1 MRIAR
6 TVGWLCVVAACGTDS
21 ADLSG
26 VYRVESAVG
35 SVTCETDAA
44 IEFAAFVRFTEQ
56 ELLGQPFY
64 AYDGCTD
71 ETATECSS
79 IGGLL
84 GGFFEPIDDGWLGR
98 SSFSSGGGG
107 GTCSLGVTRQT
118 AILKGATLTIEATSH
133 QDDVEGLSVDDCS
146 PAEAE
151 RREDEMPC
159 TGHQLVVTT
168 KI

>member
-21 ADLSG
+21 VDLSG

-71 ETATECSS
+71 DPATVCSW

-84 GGFFEPIDDGWLGR
+84 D
-98 SSFSSGGGG
+98 
-107 GTCSLGVTRQT
+107 
-118 AILKGATLTIEATSH
+118 
-133 QDDVEGLSVDDCS
+133 
-146 PAEAE
+146 
-151 RREDEMPC
+151 
-159 TGHQLVVTT
+159 
-168 KI
+168 